1 MSTLLI
7 EVLSS
12 TVTTVPTAKG
22 SYQVC
27 ELAYKN
33 KTFQDKVEGKKIM
46 SFAEKEAFTKL
57 STASMG
63 SVFTIT
69 RIKDDKGYWKWQGV
83 SAGDNGGNTVETK
96 AAPSSFSGA
105 NPSPKSNYETA
116 DERQARQVMIVRQ
129 SSISNAIALLKTEK
143 TIPTTGDILMIA
155 KIFEEF
161 VLSKEQTPNKAT
173 GDSFLEDD
181 IPL

>member
-1 MSTLLI
+1 MSNMII

-27 ELAYKN
+27 ELAFKN

-46 SFAEKEAFTKL
+46 SFAEKEAFTTL

-63 SVFTIT
+63 SVFTVV
-69 RIKDDKGYWKWQGV
+69 RVKDDKGYWKWQSV
-83 SAGDNGGNTVETK
+83 T
-96 AAPSSFSGA
+96 PGA
-105 NPSPKSNYETA
+105 NAAEAASSGNASSKSTYETA
-116 DERQARQVMIVRQ
+116 DERAARQVMIVRQ

-143 TIPTTGDILMIA
+143 HTPTTKDILDVA
-155 KIFEEF
+155 KEFEDF
-161 VLSKEQTPNKAT
+161 VFGKKAVDNET
-173 GDSFLEDD
+173 FSDLDEEEEVPF
-181 IPL
+181 

>member
-1 MSTLLI
+1 MSTMII

-27 ELAYKN
+27 ELAFKN

-46 SFAEKEAFTKL
+46 SFAEKEAFAAL
-57 STASMG
+57 STAPMG
-63 SVFTIT
+63 SVFTVT
-69 RIKDDKGYWKWQGV
+69 RAKDDKGYWKWTTV
-83 SAGDNGGNTVETK
+83 TAGANAGAAAPA
-96 AAPSSFSGA
+96 AAPSASPASA
-105 NPSPKSNYETA
+105 NVSPKSTYETA
-116 DERQARQVMIVRQ
+116 DERAARQVMIVRQ

-143 TIPTTGDILMIA
+143 HTPTTEEVLAVA
-155 KIFEEF
+155 KQFEDF
-161 VLSKEQTPNKAT
+161 VFGKKPVDTE
-173 GDSFLEDD
+173 SFSDLDED

>member
-1 MSTLLI
+1 MSNLLI

-46 SFAEKEAFTKL
+46 SFAEKEAFAIL
-57 STASMG
+57 SSASMG
-63 SVFTIT
+63 SVFTVT
-69 RIKDDKGYWKWQGV
+69 RAKDEKGYWKWQTV
-83 SAGDNGGNTVETK
+83 TAGDNLGAAVVTQTPGGSMANT
-96 AAPSSFSGA
+96 
-105 NPSPKSNYETA
+105 SPKSNYETA
-116 DERQARQVMIVRQ
+116 DERAARQVMIVRQ

-143 TIPTTGDILMIA
+143 HTPTTEEVLVVAKQFENFVFGKSNDPFADLDEDI
-155 KIFEEF
+155 
-161 VLSKEQTPNKAT
+161 SQ
-173 GDSFLEDD
+173 
-181 IPL
+181 